1 MTQRR
6 RTPVTQFIRDP
17 ETLMS
22 ELNYKIHATERPA
35 AHVAE
40 LIEQAASILPESLQ
54 ETVAHARALAAR
66 LTSVSSYGLDLT
78 REIEPQRSCSVSLE
92 LMNKLK
98 ETGLFMTVSDY
109 RKLANTSTPIL
120 RRCGLNFIEE
130 ALKQR
135 LRLIIWP
142 RQLNAEHDRG
152 YPSPIG
158 DSVASAKQVRPN
170 TYAKAVDIREAF
182 HHMKLEGDVPLLYV
196 ATINGEDYVFMAA
209 CMGVNW
215 SGDLCHLLCKLLAC
229 MAVKNTKGIDYFVHV
244 DNVRFVGPKERK
256 SEIDAINL
264 EFLRLCRKYNFTFRE
279 EDSKSFCGIEGDHKT
294 GVVRLTEE
302 GIRKLN
308 KAVEVILSGTPTYRE
323 VLVAWG
329 RLAAAARILKLRQYP
344 YFTLWKFIRRKAAS
358 FARGDLDLFS
368 DCPIWPCTVALWKL
382 FLRDVLQTSK
392 QGISHGPEPLSD
404 SRWALYVDA
413 STKGWGAV
421 LFDGEEN
428 QIYEVGG
435 PWNATH
441 TSGDMGPLEAK
452 AIGRALSAFKNRF
465 LRAKPGTLLV
475 LSDSTSAKGAMLRSY
490 SASYNLNQAVAETF
504 AKLSP
509 QLHQWTVS
517 IAHVSTEKNIA
528 DLASRGERFLSNSKV
543 AQQAK
548 QTLLDEH
555 HTSSVPSALKRMVG
569 QRLVE
574 SPATLWVPQFGIR
587 AASFST
593 AG

>member
-1 MTQRR
+1 MIQRR
-6 RTPVTQFIRDP
+6 NTPVTQFVKDP
-17 ETLMS
+17 EALMNT
-22 ELNYKIHATERPA
+22 LNYTIHASKRPA
-35 AHVAE
+35 ARVMA
-40 LIEQAASILPESLQ
+40 LIEHAARILPASLQ

-66 LTSVSSYGLDLT
+66 LTSVPSYGLDLD
-78 REIEPQRSCSVSLE
+78 REVEPQRSCSVSSE
-92 LMNKLK
+92 LMKKLNA
-98 ETGLFMTVSDY
+98 TGLFMTVSDY
-109 RKLANTSTPIL
+109 REWVNTTTPIL

-130 ALKQR
+130 ALKER

-170 TYAKAVDIREAF
+170 TYARAVDIREAF

-196 ATINGEDYVFMAA
+196 ATINEEDYVFLAA

-229 MAVKNTKGIDYFVHV
+229 MAINDTKGIDYFVHV
-244 DNVRFVGPKERK
+244 DNVRFVGPQERK
-256 SEIDAINL
+256 GEIDAINT
-264 EFLRLCRKYNFTFRE
+264 EFVRLCGEYNLTLRE
-279 EDSKSFCGIEGDHKT
+279 EDAKSFCGIEGDHET
-294 GVVRLTEE
+294 GVVRLTKE

-308 KAVEVILSGTPTYRE
+308 TAVDVVLSRVPTYRE

-329 RLAAAARILKLRQYP
+329 RLAAAARIVKLRQYP

-368 DCPIWPCTVALWKL
+368 SCPVWPCTIALWKL
-382 FLRDVLQTSK
+382 FLHDVLQASRE
-392 QGISHGPEPLSD
+392 GISHGPEPLSD

-413 STKGWGAV
+413 STEGWGAV
-421 LFDGEEN
+421 LFDGENN
-428 QIYEVGG
+428 QIYEDGG
-435 PWNATH
+435 KWYASYN
-441 TSGDMGPLEAK
+441 SGDMGPLEAK
-452 AIGRALSAFKNRF
+452 AIGRGLSAFKNRF
-465 LRAKPGTLLV
+465 IRAKPGTLLV

-509 QLHQWTVS
+509 QLHRWTIS
-517 IAHVSTEKNIA
+517 IAHVSTDKNIA

-543 AQQAK
+543 AQKAK

-555 HTSSVPSALKRMVG
+555 HTSSVSSALTRMVG

-574 SPATLWVPQFGIR
+574 SPATLWVPQYGIR
-587 AASFST
+587 AVSCST